1 MESLLKLGVSESQGQ
16 TLVSQ
21 WITPILVVV
30 SAALVR
36 PSHSD
41 ASERHAFSIT
51 SKFVFLRRHL
61 RTVPW
66 DVCTH
71 SHEVSSPFLL
81 ARRSVESICEM

>member
-1 MESLLKLGVSESQGQ
+1 MESLLKLGVSESRGQ

-41 ASERHAFSIT
+41 ASERHAFSIAST
-51 SKFVFLRRHL
+51 FVFYEGTCALCHGMF
-61 RTVPW
+61 VPIATRSL
-66 DVCTH
+66 V
-71 SHEVSSPFLL
+71 PF
-81 ARRSVESICEM
+81 C